1 MIHCLQSK
9 ALPDA
14 IPELLHF
21 QQDLEDRSCRK
32 TRAENAEAATET
44 RRSLH
49 TYLDVRGLAFC

>member
-1 MIHCLQSK
+1 MLQISAGAARDEITEPGMI
-9 ALPDA
+9 
-14 IPELLHF
+14 
-21 QQDLEDRSCRK
+21 DRSCHK